1 MSGSVAL
8 VAGAIIETGTLLKV
22 ILYSLAAGVG
32 ISVVVGAGV
41 SSIASLLD
49 AVRDHRTAASAAWG
63 VLAAICL
70 AAAAAVVVLGL
81 VVMTAK

>member
-1 MSGSVAL
+1 
-8 VAGAIIETGTLLKV
+8 
-22 ILYSLAAGVG
+22 
-32 ISVVVGAGV
+32 VVGAGV

-49 AVRDHRTAASAAWG
+49 AVRDHRTGASAAWG